1 MSYSIKE
8 VESRTNIS
16 AYVLRYY
23 EKEGLL
29 PHVRRSKGGIRCYT
43 DADLDL
49 LGLIGCLKKTGMSLK
64 DIKTFVQLQ
73 EQGPSTLRQRCSILK
88 DRQKAI
94 LESMEE
100 MKENYEKV
108 NHKLDV
114 YTALLRDYEGNAASA
129 GAVDAEKTE

>member
-29 PHVRRSKGGIRCYT
+29 PHVQRSKGGIRCYT

-49 LGLIGCLKKTGMSLK
+49 LGLIGCL
-64 DIKTFVQLQ
+64 
-73 EQGPSTLRQRCSILK
+73 PR
-88 DRQKAI
+88 
-94 LESMEE
+94 
-100 MKENYEKV
+100 
-108 NHKLDV
+108 
-114 YTALLRDYEGNAASA
+114 TATADSGEHGRDER
-129 GAVDAEKTE
+129 EL

>member
-29 PHVRRSKGGIRCYT
+29 PHVQRSKGGIRCYT

-114 YTALLRDYEGNAASA
+114 YTALLRD
-129 GAVDAEKTE
+129 